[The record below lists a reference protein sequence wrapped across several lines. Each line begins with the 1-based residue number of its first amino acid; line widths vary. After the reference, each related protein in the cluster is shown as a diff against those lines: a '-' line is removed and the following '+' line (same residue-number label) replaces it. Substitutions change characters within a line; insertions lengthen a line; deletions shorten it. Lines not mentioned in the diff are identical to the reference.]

1 MELHLNYFQGWA
13 ATHKVISLS
22 AIIVAYL
29 GLYILGLTIYRLVF
43 SNLAVF
49 PGPKIAAATYWYEFY
64 HDWLR
69 KGKYI
74 FVIEEMHKK
83 YGNASKEFFL
93 SILYLGW
100 LTMLD

>member
-1 MELHLNYFQGWA
+1 MMEFYLDDFQGWA
-13 ATHKVISLS
+13 STHKIISLS
-22 AIIVAYL
+22 AIIAAYL
-29 GLYILGLTIYRLVF
+29 GLYNLGLTVYRLVF
-43 SNLAVF
+43 SNLSGF

-83 YGNASKEFFL
+83 YGSAPKAFL
-93 SILYLGW
+93 
-100 LTMLD
+100 